1 MNSRQMIKL
10 ITDDGWYE
18 VAVRGSHHHYK
29 HPTKQ
34 GKVTIPHPKSD
45 LPIGTVKQIL
55 KQAGLK

>member
-34 GKVTIPHPKSD
+34 GKVTIPHPKLD